1 MASLSLEDELREKIF
16 HHLNQI
22 YVNNDNRAL
31 SEKIIAV
38 FFQGRNLIS
47 PNPNVSKWN
56 SSDVILISYA
66 HSIIENE
73 RAPLQTLHDFLNN
86 YIKPCINAVHI
97 LPYFPYSSDDGF
109 AIIDFKRINDAF
121 GSWEDIEAIAKNYK
135 LMSDLVI
142 NHVSSRSQWF
152 DQFKSG
158 KDPGQHYFLSV
169 DPLTDTREVVR
180 PRTSNVLQ
188 EVNTLN
194 GKKYVWS
201 TFSHDQPDLNFSNP
215 AVLIEIVDIIRTYLE
230 RGTKIFRLDAVAFI
244 WKKIGTE
251 CINLPQTHEII
262 RLIRTLTDF
271 YSDEVFLITETN
283 IPNREN
289 LSYFGNRNEAHLVYN
304 FALPPLILYT
314 LLNGESGKIKQWLMG
329 MPPAMFGTTYF
340 NFIASH
346 DGIGLRPVEE
356 ILTESEIDT
365 LAQNVEDAGGKVSY
379 RTKDNSQ
386 RPYELNIALFDAL
399 KNHVHGGDDGY
410 QEARFLSAHTI
421 MLSLEGI
428 PAFYIHSLLATQ
440 NDYEKVKHSGQNR
453 GINRHQ
459 WKMHELELMLLAEN
473 HHSRMFY
480 ELLRLITI
488 RKQQEA
494 FHPNA
499 TQFTL
504 DLGNSILALWR
515 QSLDRSQSIFSIHN
529 IANQNISVQLS
540 DLNLIE
546 TDNWVDL
553 ISETKLAR
561 SHGELIL
568 SPYQSMW
575 ISNKSSII

>member
-1 MASLSLEDELREKIF
+1 MASLSLEDELREKIH

-38 FFQGRNLIS
+38 FFQDRDLIS
-47 PNPNVSKWN
+47 PNPNISKWD
-56 SSDVILISYA
+56 SSDVILITYA
-66 HSIIENE
+66 HSIIESKK
-73 RAPLQTLHDFLNN
+73 APLQTLLNFLDNH
-86 YIKPCINAVHI
+86 IQPHINAVHI

-109 AIIDFKRINDAF
+109 AVIDFKKINDAF
-121 GSWEDIEAIAKNYK
+121 GSWEDIEAIASTYK

-152 DQFKSG
+152 DQFKNG
-158 KDPGQHYFLSV
+158 KNPGQHYFLSV
-169 DPLTDTREVVR
+169 DPLIDTQKVVR

-188 EVNTLN
+188 EVDTLN

-215 AVLIEIVDIIRTYLE
+215 AVLIEIIDIVRTYLE

-244 WKKIGTE
+244 WKQIDTE

-314 LLNGESGKIKQWLMG
+314 LLNGMSGKIKQWLMS
-329 MPPAMFGTTYF
+329 MPPAIFGTTYF

-346 DGIGLRPVEE
+346 DGIGLRPIEE
-356 ILTESEIDT
+356 ILTEEEIDM
-365 LAQNVEDAGGKVSY
+365 LAKNIEGSGGKVSY
-379 RTKDNSQ
+379 RTKENSQ

-399 KNHVHGGDDGY
+399 KLHVKDGDDGY
-410 QEARFLSAHTI
+410 QEARFISAHTI

-428 PAFYIHSLLATQ
+428 PAFYIHSLIATQ

-459 WKMHELELMLLAEN
+459 WQMQELEQILLGEN

-480 ELLRLITI
+480 ELLRLIGI
-488 RKQQEA
+488 RKHQRA

-504 DLGNSILALWR
+504 DLGDRVLALWR
-515 QSLDRSQSIFSIHN
+515 QSLDRTQSIFSIHN
-529 IANQNISVQLS
+529 ISNQKIAMQLS

-553 ISETKLAR
+553 ISGTKLER
-561 SHGELIL
+561 SQGKLML
-568 SPYQSMW
+568 TPYQSMW
-575 ISNKSSII
+575 ITNKSSIM